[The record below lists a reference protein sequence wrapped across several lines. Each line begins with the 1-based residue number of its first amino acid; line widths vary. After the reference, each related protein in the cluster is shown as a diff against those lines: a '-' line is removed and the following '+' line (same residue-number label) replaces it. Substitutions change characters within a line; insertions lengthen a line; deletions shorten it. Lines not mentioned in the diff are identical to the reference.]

1 MARLRTTHKHLPKYV
16 NVIHGAY
23 WYRPPGAK
31 SVRICAAGED
41 SALYQFMA
49 KLSEPAGPLTTM
61 NQLFDKYCAEIL
73 PALPSP
79 ETQKL
84 YLTCLKTL
92 RKVFGEAAPG
102 DIKRRDVGRF
112 LNAGTAKVM
121 RRRQVAV
128 LSTVMT
134 HAADIWFV
142 EGVEINPCYK
152 LHAMKDD
159 KKKKRKRYVT
169 DAEYAAV
176 RALMPIQVR
185 IAMELSYLTAQ
196 RQKDILAWKWADA
209 DGLRM
214 LVEQSKT
221 GTRLAVRIS
230 ERLAAALT
238 EAKTLK
244 PDLPRVYIVR
254 QGKGKR
260 RGQNYTGGGFRAIWQ
275 RIMFKYVEAG
285 GQRFT
290 FHDIRRKG
298 ISDAKTL
305 QDAFAISGHSS
316 IDLTRGVYDAG
327 VREVEA
333 TK

>member
-16 NVIHGAY
+16 NPIHGAY
-23 WYRPPGAK
+23 WYRPPGQKA
-31 SVRICAAGED
+31 VRIGAIGD
-41 SALYQFMA
+41 DTTLYQFLA
-49 KLSEPAGPLTTM
+49 RLSEPVGPITTM

-73 PALPSP
+73 PGLKPV
-79 ETQKL
+79 TQKF
-84 YLTCLKTL
+84 YLLCMKTL
-92 RKVFGEAAPG
+92 RAVFGQAHPG
-102 DIKRRDVGRF
+102 DIKRKDVGRF
-112 LNAGTAKVM
+112 LNAGKARTM

-128 LSTVMT
+128 LSTTLT

-142 EGVEINPCYK
+142 DGIEINPCYK
-152 LHAMKDD
+152 LRAMKDD
-159 KKKKRKRYVT
+159 TKKKRKRYVT

-176 RALMPIQVR
+176 KALMPPRVR
-185 IAMELSYLTAQ
+185 VAMELSYLTAQ
-196 RQKDILAWKWADA
+196 RQKDILAWKWTDA

-230 ERLAAALT
+230 ERLAVTLA
-238 EAKTLK
+238 EAKRLK
-244 PDLPRVYIVR
+244 PDLPRVHIVR
-254 QGKGKR
+254 QWKGKR
-260 RGQNYTGGGFRAIWQ
+260 SGQPYTGGGFRAIWL
-275 RIMFKYVEAG
+275 RFMRRYVAAG

-290 FHDIRRKG
+290 FHDIRRKA

>member
-1 MARLRTTHKHLPKYV
+1 MARLRTAHKHLPKYV

-23 WYRPPGAK
+23 WYRPPGQKA
-31 SVRICAAGED
+31 VRVGAVGDD

-49 KLSEPAGPLTTM
+49 KLSEPVGPITTM
-61 NQLFDKYCAEIL
+61 NQIFDKYCAEIL
-73 PALPSP
+73 PGLSIVS
-79 ETQKL
+79 QKF
-84 YLTCLKTL
+84 YLVCLKGL
-92 RKVFGEAAPG
+92 RPVFGPAAPN
-102 DIKRRDVGRF
+102 DIKLKDVGRF
-112 LNAGTAKVM
+112 LNAGKAKTL
-121 RRRQVAV
+121 RNRQVAI
-128 LSTVMT
+128 LSTVFS
-134 HAADIWFV
+134 HAVGVWYLADH
-142 EGVEINPCYK
+142 NPCLGLK
-152 LHAMKDD
+152 RHAKV
-159 KKKKRKRYVT
+159 KRKRYVT
-169 DAEYAAV
+169 DVEYAAV
-176 RALMPIQVR
+176 RALMPLQVR

-196 RQKDILAWKWADA
+196 RQKDILSWKWSDA

-230 ERLAAALT
+230 ERLAAALE
-238 EAKTLK
+238 EAKRLK

-260 RGQNYTGGGFRAIWQ
+260 RGQAYTGGGFRAIWQ
-275 RIMFKYVEAG
+275 RIMRKYVAAG

-290 FHDIRRKG
+290 FHDIRRKA

>member
-1 MARLRTTHKHLPKYV
+1 MSRPRTTHKHLPRYV

-23 WYRPPGAK
+23 WYRPPGQKAT
-31 SVRICAAGED
+31 RIGD
-41 SALYQFMA
+41 LGDDTALYQFMA
-49 KLSEPAGPLTTM
+49 KLSEPAGPITTM

-73 PALPSP
+73 PALPSAV
-79 ETQKL
+79 TQKF
-84 YLTCLKTL
+84 YLVCLKTL
-92 RKVFGEAAPG
+92 RTVFGPAAPG
-102 DIKRRDVGRF
+102 DIKRKDVARF
-112 LNAGTAKVM
+112 LNAGKAKVM

-128 LSTVMT
+128 LSTVLT

-142 EGVEINPCYK
+142 DGVEINPCYK

-159 KKKKRKRYVT
+159 KKKKRKRYVS

-176 RALMPIQVR
+176 YARMPPRVQ

-209 DGLRM
+209 EGLRM
-214 LVEQSKT
+214 LVETSKT
-221 GTRLAVRIS
+221 GTRLSVRIS
-230 ERLAAALT
+230 ERLATALA
-238 EAKTLK
+238 EAKALK

-260 RGQNYTGGGFRAIWQ
+260 AGQRYTGGGFRAIWQ
-275 RIMFKYVEAG
+275 RIMKAYVEAG

-290 FHDIRRKG
+290 FHDIRRKAL
-298 ISDAKTL
+298 SDAKTL

-327 VREVEA
+327 VREVDA

>member
-23 WYRPPGAK
+23 WYRPPGQKAIR
-31 SVRICAAGED
+31 VCGAGND

-49 KLSEPAGPLTTM
+49 ALSEPAGPITTM
-61 NQLFDKYCAEIL
+61 NQVFDKYCAEVL
-73 PALPSP
+73 PGLKPI
-79 ETQKL
+79 TQKF
-84 YLTCLKTL
+84 YLVCLRAL
-92 RKVFGEAAPG
+92 RPVFGPAAPG
-102 DIKRRDVGRF
+102 DIKLKDVGRF
-112 LNAGTAKVM
+112 LNAGKAKTL
-121 RRRQVAV
+121 RNRQVAV
-128 LSTVMT
+128 LSTVFT
-134 HAADIWFV
+134 HAVGVWFV
-142 EGVEINPCYK
+142 DGCEHNPCQGLK
-152 LHAMKDD
+152 RNKVV
-159 KKKKRKRYVT
+159 KKGKRYVT

-176 RALMPIQVR
+176 YARMPSRVK

-196 RQKDILAWKWADA
+196 RQKDILEWKWSDA

-214 LVEQSKT
+214 LIEQSKT

-230 ERLAAALT
+230 ERLALAL
-238 EAKTLK
+238 ALANALK
-244 PDLPRVYIVR
+244 PDIPKVYIVR
-254 QGKGKR
+254 QGRGKR
-260 RGQNYTGGGFRAIWQ
+260 AGQPYTGGGFRAIWQ
-275 RIMFKYVEAG
+275 RIMRAHVAAG
-285 GQRFT
+285 GIRFT
-290 FHDIRRKG
+290 FHDIRRKA